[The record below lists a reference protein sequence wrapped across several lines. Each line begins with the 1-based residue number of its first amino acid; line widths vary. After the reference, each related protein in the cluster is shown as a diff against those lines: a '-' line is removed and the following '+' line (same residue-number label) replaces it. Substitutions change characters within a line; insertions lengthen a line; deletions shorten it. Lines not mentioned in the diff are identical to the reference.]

1 MTTLHTATHPG
12 RSAGAGLAIAV
23 RGLRVT
29 LTGRPI
35 HVVSDVNFELR
46 PGEILGLVGESG
58 SGKTTV
64 ALALLGY
71 ARPGMM
77 IVDGSVVI
85 DGVTSFRLI
94 ERCCRR

>member
-1 MTTLHTATHPG
+1 MTTLHTATHQSS
-12 RSAGAGLAIAV
+12 SAGAGLATAV

-35 HVVSDVNFELR
+35 DVVSDVNFDLR

-71 ARPGMM
+71 SRPGMT
-77 IVDGSVVI
+77 IVDGS
-85 DGVTSFRLI
+85 F
-94 ERCCRR
+94 